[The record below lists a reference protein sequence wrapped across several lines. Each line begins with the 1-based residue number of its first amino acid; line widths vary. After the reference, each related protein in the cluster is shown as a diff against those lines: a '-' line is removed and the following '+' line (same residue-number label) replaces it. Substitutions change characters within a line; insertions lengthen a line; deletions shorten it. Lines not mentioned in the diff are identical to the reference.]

1 MVRLCEQLCHSYSE
15 LFCSPR
21 QIVFIFRT
29 SSSERW
35 SELFANNKA
44 RNNKKK
50 QQQVAM
56 ASLLSRF
63 QASMV
68 LAAVGDAVGFKV
80 RIFSSSN
87 DD

>member
-1 MVRLCEQLCHSYSE
+1 
-15 LFCSPR
+15 
-21 QIVFIFRT
+21 
-29 SSSERW
+29 
-35 SELFANNKA
+35 
-44 RNNKKK
+44 
-50 QQQVAM
+50 M

-87 DD
+87 VMINAFVCLLSSGRKMGVLEGWRDHSQAIQRVGRICWVGCQLQAKVDGQ